1 VIDFRYHL
9 VSIIAIFLALAIGI
23 VIGTAALNGPV
34 TSALQKGNASLS
46 DELANAHAQNA
57 ALDQQLNGA
66 GTFAQQAGPLLL
78 AHLLDAQRAVLIEAP
93 GSPSAVD
100 SGVIAA
106 LHQAGAT
113 ISGQVQLQDKF
124 FDTSAT
130 TAAAMDGISQGI
142 KPASLT
148 LTGSTA
154 QQRAAQVLAS
164 ALVTKAAPGP
174 VDASSQAVLAGFAG
188 PGFLTF
194 SGQPAARATLAV
206 VITPADPLT
215 GPNASL
221 TNQSLTDVAAAV
233 SSASL
238 AAVMA
243 GPQSST
249 QAGGAIAAL
258 RASDSANQIS
268 SVDDADLAFGQIVTV
283 QVLAKQLDA
292 HSPGSYGTGPGATQ
306 VAPSPMPT
314 ATATATAAAATSP
327 TPASPHAKKG
337 AAR

>member
-34 TSALQKGNASLS
+34 TSALQKGNAALNAELS
-46 DELANAHAQNA
+46 NEHAQNA
-57 ALDQQLNGA
+57 VLGQQINAAGA
-66 GTFAQQAGPLLL
+66 FAQGSAPLLL
-78 AHLLDAQRAVLIEAP
+78 AHLLDAQRVVVIEAP
-93 GSPSAVD
+93 GSASAVD
-100 SGVIAA
+100 SGVITA
-106 LHQAGAT
+106 LRQAGAT
-113 ISGQVQLQDKF
+113 VSGQIQLQDKF

-164 ALVTKAAPGP
+164 AIVTKTAPGV
-174 VDASSQAVLAGFAG
+174 VDAASQAVLAGFAG
-188 PGFLTF
+188 PGFLTT

-215 GPNASL
+215 GPNAAL
-221 TNQSLTDVAAAV
+221 TNQSLTDVADAVAA
-233 SSASL
+233 ASL

-249 QAGGAIAAL
+249 QPGGAIAAL
-258 RASDSANQIS
+258 RASDGANQIS
-268 SVDDADLAFGQIVTV
+268 SVDDADLAFGQITIA
-283 QVLAKQLDA
+283 QVLARQMGT

-306 VAPSPMPT
+306 VAPTPMPT
-314 ATATATAAAATSP
+314 ATPSSSP
-327 TPASPHAKKG
+327 TQASKRVKRG

>member
-34 TSALQKGNASLS
+34 TSALQKGNAALNAELS
-46 DELANAHAQNA
+46 NERGQNA
-57 ALDQQLNGA
+57 ALGQQIGA
-66 GTFAQQAGPLLL
+66 AEAFAQDSAPLLL
-78 AHLLDAQRAVLIEAP
+78 AHLLDRQRVVVIEAP
-93 GSPSAVD
+93 GSASAVD
-100 SGVIAA
+100 NGVLTA
-106 LHQAGAT
+106 LRQAGAT
-113 ISGQVQLQDKF
+113 VSGQIQLQDKF

-142 KPASLT
+142 KPVSLT

-164 ALVTKAAPGP
+164 AIVTKTAPG
-174 VDASSQAVLAGFAG
+174 VIDASSEAVLAGFAD
-188 PGFLTF
+188 PGFLTT

-215 GPNASL
+215 GPNAAL

-233 SSASL
+233 ATASL

-249 QAGGAIAAL
+249 QVGGAIAAL
-258 RASDSANQIS
+258 RASDSANRIS
-268 SVDDADLAFGQIVTV
+268 SVDDADLAFGQIAIA
-283 QVLAKQLDA
+283 QVLAKQMGTHA
-292 HSPGSYGTGPGATQ
+292 PGSYGIGPGATQ
-306 VAPSPMPT
+306 VAPGPMPT
-314 ATATATAAAATSP
+314 AMAAATPSSSP
-327 TPASPHAKKG
+327 TQSSKRAQKG
-337 AAR
+337 TAR

>member
-1 VIDFRYHL
+1 MIDFRYHL

-46 DELANAHAQNA
+46 SELSSERAQNA
-57 ALDQQLNGA
+57 ALGQQIGAA
-66 GTFAQQAGPLLL
+66 GTFAQASAPLLL
-78 AHLLDAQRAVLIEAP
+78 AHLLDGQRVVVVEAP
-93 GSPSAVD
+93 GASGAVD
-100 SGVIAA
+100 SGVITA
-106 LHQAGAT
+106 LRQAGAA

-124 FDTSAT
+124 FDPSAT

-148 LTGSTA
+148 LTGGTA

-164 ALVTKAAPGP
+164 AIVTKTEPG
-174 VDASSQAVLAGFAG
+174 VIDASSQAILAGFAG
-188 PGFLTF
+188 PGFLTT

-215 GPNASL
+215 GPNAAM
-221 TNQSLTDVAAAV
+221 TNQSLADVAAAV
-233 SSASL
+233 TSASL

-243 GPQSST
+243 GPQSSA

-258 RASDSANQIS
+258 RASDNVNQVS
-268 SVDDADLAFGQIVTV
+268 SVDDADLAFGQIAVA
-283 QVLAKQLDA
+283 QVLAGQMDA
-292 HSPGSYGTGPGATQ
+292 HSPVSYGTGPGAAQ

-314 ATATATAAAATSP
+314 AAGPGPSP
-327 TPASPHAKKG
+327 SPSQASKHVNKTV
-337 AAR
+337 AR

>member
-1 VIDFRYHL
+1 MIDFRYHL
-9 VSIIAIFLALAIGI
+9 VSIVAIFLALAIGI

-34 TSALQKGNASLS
+34 TKALQKGNASL
-46 DELANAHAQNA
+46 NAALSNERAQNA
-57 ALDQQLNGA
+57 ALGQQIGAA
-66 GTFAQQAGPLLL
+66 GTFAQDAAPQLV
-78 AHLLDAQRAVLIEAP
+78 AHLLDEQRVVVIEAP
-93 GSPSAVD
+93 GSSGAVD
-100 SGVIAA
+100 SAVIAM

-130 TAAAMDGISQGI
+130 TAASMDGISQEI

-148 LTGSTA
+148 LTGTTA
-154 QQRAAQVLAS
+154 QQRAAEVLAS
-164 ALVTKAAPGP
+164 AIVTKTAPGIL
-174 VDASSQAVLAGFAG
+174 DATSQAVLAGFAG
-188 PGFLTF
+188 PGFLTT

-215 GPNASL
+215 GPNAAM

-243 GPQSST
+243 GPASST
-249 QAGGAIAAL
+249 QPGGAIAAL
-258 RASDSANQIS
+258 RASDSASQVS
-268 SVDDADLAFGQIVTV
+268 SVDDADLSFGQVVIA
-283 QVLAKQLDA
+283 QVLAAQMTS
-292 HSPGSYGTGPGATQ
+292 HTPGSYGSGPGASQ

-314 ATATATAAAATSP
+314 ATAATTAVP
-327 TPASPHAKKG
+327 TPTPTKPHVQVG
-337 AAR
+337 VAR